1 VALFKIPHRS
11 NVECVV
17 LIVVVLITIVEI
29 LIPSVVVVVL
39 GGTPIVVGHKTPT
52 NK

>member
-17 LIVVVLITIVEI
+17 LIVVLITIVEI